1 MAEGMVGSLGRAPE
15 ECQAQGECQALG
27 SSCVQ
32 MGPGSAREGR
42 RWAVPDGGTQSR
54 RPESQGAPRGGVG
67 WGLGLSRPW
76 GSKAKAG

>member
-27 SSCVQ
+27 RSCVQ

-42 RWAVPDGGTQSR
+42 RWAVPDGWGIQQGQLGASA
-54 RPESQGAPRGGVG
+54 ESLNNP
-67 WGLGLSRPW
+67 
-76 GSKAKAG
+76 